1 MSTRVQKSIL
11 FGIIVAALCV
21 LLQSSALA
29 DTPHGRDC
37 ATAPTIELNAQAGGT
52 FADTDDRVVYRI
64 VLERRGLLDV
74 WTEAGNLDLW
84 DAELLDS
91 SCNKVAGVGAGN
103 SVVRNKYIRITVPH
117 VNLKPEENVWTLD
130 PGVYFLRFRPDPVD
144 VFGDPFVFHTSFIPH
159 YGHDTKTAEYVD
171 VPASIDGFLLYPEDR
186 EVFRVQLPYSGEI
199 HAWTTG
205 PNESAA
211 RPSISL
217 SGPPIADESS
227 PGLDDSTGQAIQT
240 SVLKPGDYYLSLEP
254 MQPDQL
260 GPFTLH
266 VEFMK
271 IH

>member
-1 MSTRVQKSIL
+1 MNTRVQKAIV
-11 FGIIVAALCV
+11 FGIIVAASRV
-21 LLQSSALA
+21 LLESSALA

-37 ATAPTIELNAQAGGT
+37 ATAATIELNTEAGGT
-52 FADTDDRVVYRI
+52 FADTEDRIVYRI

-91 SCNKVAGVGAGN
+91 SCNKVAGVGPGN
-103 SVVRNKYIRITVPH
+103 SVVRNRYMRITVPH

-130 PGVYFLRFRPDPVD
+130 AGVYFLRFSPDPVD
-144 VFGDPFVFHTSFIPH
+144 VFGDPFVFHTSFTPH
-159 YGHDTKTAEYVD
+159 YGHDIRTAEYVS
-171 VPASIDGFLLYPEDR
+171 VPASVDGLLLYPEDR

-211 RPSISL
+211 LPSISL
-217 SGPPIADESS
+217 SGPPIANETDLELNDTTWQ
-227 PGLDDSTGQAIQT
+227 PIQT

-254 MQPDQL
+254 MQPDL
-260 GPFTLH
+260 PGPFTLH